1 MRVDI
6 QTEPPIPGAPE
17 NMVGNV
23 YQVRGG
29 KGAQLGHMHIIVSAY
44 RYETF
49 KSLESGFVTLTVN
62 REGDIVG
69 ANNYGQHYFMD
80 KCPIARCE
88 GIEDVQLAVRS
99 L

>member
-1 MRVDI
+1 MKVDI

-17 NMVGNV
+17 DMVGNV

-29 KGAQLGHMHIIVSAY
+29 RGAQLGHMHIIVSAY
-44 RYETF
+44 EYDTHISRQ
-49 KSLESGFVTLTVN
+49 SGFVTLTVN
-62 REGDIVG
+62 RDGQIVG
-69 ANNYGQHYFMD
+69 ANSYGQHYFMD